1 VRFSVVVP
9 SYGALGDPGA
19 LAVCID
25 AAEALGFEG
34 VWFADHVAL
43 PDYATPVLP
52 PPMLD
57 PLAACAWGL
66 GRTRRLRFGTDVLV
80 APYRPPLVLAALAGS
95 LARLSGE
102 RLVVGIGV
110 GYLEGEFAALGLD
123 PADRGPCTDEVL
135 DVLRACWA
143 EAGPVAHPG
152 PRFAFTDVHP
162 VGTPPGGFAPGA
174 VPLWVGGNAG
184 VALRRAARA
193 GDGWHPLF
201 PTPEAYARGR
211 ATIEAERAR
220 RGRTGPFTW
229 SYSAAATRILDRPAA
244 PSSAPVPPVPEVPPG
259 TAAARARPEFGYAPA
274 PPTAPDGRPRLV
286 GTVEEV
292 VSDVRALAEAGVEH
306 LVLRCWTSA
315 SDLDADGVVA
325 QYERIATDVVPA
337 VAGSP
342 TGGNR

>member
-1 VRFSVVVP
+1 MRISVVVP

-19 LAVCID
+19 VAACVD

-34 VWFADHVAL
+34 AWFADHVAL

-52 PPMLD
+52 PPVLD

-66 GRTRRLRFGTDVLV
+66 GRTTRLRFGTDVLV

-95 LARLSGE
+95 LARLSGA
-102 RLVVGIGV
+102 RLVLGVGV

-135 DVLRACWA
+135 DVLRTCWA
-143 EAGPVAHPG
+143 EAGPVSHPG
-152 PRFAFTDVHP
+152 PRFGFSGVHP
-162 VGTPPGGFAPGA
+162 VGTPPGGFAPGT

-211 ATIEAERAR
+211 AVIEAERAR
-220 RGRTGPFTW
+220 LERTGPFTF
-229 SYSAAATRILDRPAA
+229 SYSAAATRILDAPPAPTPPPRA
-244 PSSAPVPPVPEVPPG
+244 PG
-259 TAAARARPEFGYAPA
+259 AAAMRARPEFGYAPA

-286 GTVEEV
+286 GTVEQV
-292 VSDVRALAEAGVEH
+292 VADVVELAGAGVEH

-325 QYERIATDVVPA
+325 QYTRLAAEVVPA
-337 VAGSP
+337 VAEGP
-342 TGGNR
+342 DRGNG

>member
-1 VRFSVVVP
+1 MRFSVVVP

-19 LAVCID
+19 MAACID

-34 VWFADHVAL
+34 AWFADHVAL
-43 PDYATPVLP
+43 PDYATPVLA

-66 GRTRRLRFGTDVLV
+66 GRTTRLRFGTDVLV

-135 DVLRACWA
+135 DVLRASWA
-143 EAGPVAHPG
+143 GSGPVAHPG
-152 PRFAFTDVHP
+152 PRFAFQGVHP
-162 VGTPPGGFAPGA
+162 VGTPPGGFAPG
-174 VPLWVGGNAG
+174 
-184 VALRRAARA
+184 
-193 GDGWHPLF
+193 
-201 PTPEAYARGR
+201 
-211 ATIEAERAR
+211 AERAR

-229 SYSAAATRILDRPAA
+229 SYSAAATRILDRPAPRSGA
-244 PSSAPVPPVPEVPPG
+244 PSPSVPAG
-259 TAAARARPEFGYAPA
+259 AAAALTRPEFGYSPA

-292 VSDVRALAEAGVEH
+292 VADVRALAGAGVEH

-315 SDLDADGVVA
+315 SDLDADGVIA
-325 QYERIATDVVPA
+325 QYARIATDIVPA

>member
-19 LAVCID
+19 MAACID

-34 VWFADHVAL
+34 AWFADHVAL
-43 PDYATPVLP
+43 PDYATPVLA

-66 GRTRRLRFGTDVLV
+66 GRTTRLRFGTDVLV

-110 GYLEGEFAALGLD
+110 GYLEGEFAALGL
-123 PADRGPCTDEVL
+123 TDEVL
-135 DVLRACWA
+135 DVLRASWA
-143 EAGPVAHPG
+143 GSGPVAHPG
-152 PRFAFTDVHP
+152 PRFAFQGVHP

-211 ATIEAERAR
+211 AAIEAERAR

-229 SYSAAATRILDRPAA
+229 SYSAAATRILDRPAPRSGA
-244 PSSAPVPPVPEVPPG
+244 PSPSVPAG
-259 TAAARARPEFGYAPA
+259 AAAALTRPEFGYAPA
-274 PPTAPDGRPRLV
+274 PPTASDGRPRLV

-292 VSDVRALAEAGVEH
+292 VADVRALAGAGVEH

-315 SDLDADGVVA
+315 SDLDADGVIA
-325 QYERIATDVVPA
+325 QYARIATDVVPA

-342 TGGNR
+342 MGGNR